1 MSLIFNDDIN
11 RIIDTRCPH
20 DIILCDEISLAYTLE
35 SDDITVGKKPSCT
48 PFQDRRDYFEYG
60 LSEKEFC
67 GLFTAK
73 YKNGLIIET
82 YGNDDMSEFGLNL
95 PFNFMGRKAPPRQQS
110 LIASATLGA
119 LGGWENQFL
128 INSPYRS
135 PDKKFIYTY
144 LVKPNGNNLVVAVLS
159 DADGWKVDYSPYSWG
174 HYFINLKFLA
184 NYDRAYNTPRK
195 NNHLKLAVLPV
206 TDFNSCLDA
215 LSELYG
221 VPFLDYNVSGGKI
234 GDTVSLIPYGKID
247 SIIEK
252 HNGYEAVL
260 PFNKEYTVKYEGETE
275 LTPVYQ
281 GKRGAPVTIYG
292 YKDIIDLYKKS
303 LDTVNVDIINKRTN
317 SNLCEH
323 QCWVS
328 AMLRYL
334 LKYGNTLSSVDK
346 SAYEAKLRAQL
357 DIITEADETKAIPD
371 VTILNKPH
379 DIFPAYNVYKSNRV
393 QELHFG
399 IIILLDAYKYFGDKK
414 YYYYAVG
421 ATDCL
426 LAFYFKDNHIE
437 IDWGDG
443 TSEDY
448 STVCSPMIALC
459 DMASFIK
466 DKDQVRYKRYLDC
479 ASKMAEFL
487 YNRGLNFP
495 TEGSKTDLTED
506 EMEDGS
512 ISCTALSLLYY
523 CKNIERKE
531 IYIEKAKEILD
542 IHESWVMKTPICQ
555 MHYSSLR
562 WWETG
567 WEGDADG
574 PALCCGH
581 AWSIWR
587 GEADY
592 LYYELTGN
600 AEYLRKAKN
609 TFLTNLSKIQSDG
622 TTYAIYNTDELN
634 GGGFH
639 TECSRINYTLADRF
653 ASWPDCG
660 LSRYVWVRMCDT
672 FLQ

>member
-1 MSLIFNDDIN
+1 MSLIFTENN
-11 RIIDTRCPH
+11 KIIDTRCPN
-20 DIILCDEISLAYTLE
+20 DAILSDEISIAYTLK
-35 SDDITVGKKPSCT
+35 SDDITKGKKPSCT
-48 PFQDRRDYFEYG
+48 PFLDRCDYFEYN
-60 LSEKEFC
+60 LSKNEC
-67 GLFTAK
+67 CQLMVVG
-73 YKNGLIIET
+73 YKDGLIIDI
-82 YGNDDMSEFGLNL
+82 YGNENMSEFGLNL
-95 PFNFMGRKAPPRQQS
+95 PFNFMGKRE
-110 LIASATLGA
+110 

-128 INSPYRS
+128 LNSPYRS

-144 LVKPNGNNLVVAVLS
+144 LTKPNGNNLVVATLS
-159 DADGWKVDYSPYSWG
+159 DSDGWKMDYSPYSWG

-184 NYDRAYNTPRK
+184 NYDKAYNTPRK
-195 NNHLKLAVLPV
+195 DNHLKLAILPV
-206 TDFNSCLDA
+206 TDFNSCLDV

-221 VPFLDYNVSGGKI
+221 VPFFDYDISGGKI
-234 GDTVSLIPYGKID
+234 GDTVSLIPYGNVDKIL
-247 SIIEK
+247 EK
-252 HNGYEAVL
+252 HNGQEAVL
-260 PFNKEYTVKYEGETE
+260 HFNKEYTIKYEGETE
-275 LTPVYQ
+275 ITPICQ
-281 GKRGAPVTIYG
+281 GKFGAPITIYG
-292 YKDIIDLYKKS
+292 FSDIVSLYKKS
-303 LDTVNVDIINKRTN
+303 MDSVNVDIINKRTN

-328 AMLRYL
+328 AMLRFL
-334 LKYGNTLSSVDK
+334 MKYGNTLSGVDK
-346 SAYEAKLRAQL
+346 NAYESKLKAQL
-357 DIITEADETKAIPD
+357 DIITEEDEGKAIQE

-379 DIFPAYNVYKSNRV
+379 NIFPAYNVYKSRRV

-414 YYYYAVG
+414 YYDYMIG

-426 LAFYFKDNHIE
+426 LDFYYNNGKIQV
-437 IDWGDG
+437 DWGG
-443 TSEDY
+443 GCVEDY
-448 STVCSPMIALC
+448 ITVCSPMIAIC
-459 DMASFIK
+459 DVANFLK
-466 DKDQVRYKRYLDC
+466 DKDKARHQKYKEC
-479 ASKMAEFL
+479 ASKVAEFL

-495 TEGSKTDLTED
+495 TEGSKTDLTER

-523 CKNIERKE
+523 CKNIKRQEK
-531 IYIEKAKEILD
+531 YIEKAKEILD
-542 IHESWVMKTPICQ
+542 IHESWVMKSPICQ

-567 WEGDADG
+567 WEGDCDG

-592 LYYELTGN
+592 IYYELTGN
-600 AEYLRKAKN
+600 KEYLRKARN
-609 TFLTNLSKIQSDG
+609 TFLTNLSKIQPDG

-639 TECSRINYTLADRF
+639 TECSKITYKIASRF
-653 ASWPDCG
+653 ASWQDCG

>member
-1 MSLIFNDDIN
+1 MSLIFTEDYK
-11 RIIDTRCPH
+11 IIDTRCP
-20 DIILCDEISLAYTLE
+20 DDAILSDEISIAYTLN

-48 PFQDRRDYFEYG
+48 PFQDRCDYFEYG
-60 LSEKEFC
+60 LSKEEC
-67 GLFTAK
+67 CQISTVGYKDGL
-73 YKNGLIIET
+73 LIDI
-82 YGNDDMSEFGLNL
+82 YGRDNMSEFGLNL
-95 PFNFMGRKAPPRQQS
+95 PFNFMGKR
-110 LIASATLGA
+110 G
-119 LGGWENQFL
+119 LGGWKNQFL
-128 INSPYRS
+128 FNSPYRS
-135 PDKKFIYTY
+135 ENKKYIYTY
-144 LVKPNGNNLVVAVLS
+144 LTKPSGNNLVVAVLS
-159 DADGWKVDYSPYSWG
+159 DCDGWKMDYSPYSWG

-184 NYDRAYNTPRK
+184 NYDKAYGTKRRGFL
-195 NNHLKLAVLPV
+195 HLSLAIFPV
-206 TDFNSCLDA
+206 TDFDSCLDT
-215 LSELYG
+215 LSELYNA
-221 VPFLDYNVSGGKI
+221 PFMDYDISGGKI
-234 GDTVSLIPYGKID
+234 GDTVSLIPHKKID
-247 SIIEK
+247 KIIEK
-252 HNGYEAVL
+252 HNGEEIVL
-260 PFNKEYTVKYEGETE
+260 KFDEKYTIKYEGETE

-281 GKRGAPVTIYG
+281 GKIGAPVTVYG
-292 YKDIIDLYKKS
+292 YKDIVNLFKKS
-303 LDTVNVDIINKRTN
+303 LDTVNVDIIYERTN

-328 AMLRYL
+328 AMLRFL
-334 LKYGNTLSSVDK
+334 IKYGNTLSSVDK
-346 SAYEAKLRAQL
+346 AAYENKLKAQL
-357 DIITEADETKAIPD
+357 DIITETDESKAVPE

-379 DIFPAYNVYKSNRV
+379 DIFPAYNVYKSRRV

-414 YYYYAVG
+414 YYDYMVG

-426 LAFYFKDNHIE
+426 LDFYYKDNHIE

-448 STVCSPMIALC
+448 TTVCSPMIALC
-459 DMASFIK
+459 DMSNFLK
-466 DKDQVRYKRYLDC
+466 DKDYARYSRYRKC

-495 TEGSKTDLTED
+495 TEGSITDLTEA

-531 IYIEKAKEILD
+531 KYIKKAKEVLD
-542 IHESWVMKTPICQ
+542 LHENWLIKTPVCQ
-555 MHYSSLR
+555 MHYSTLR

-567 WEGDADG
+567 WEGDSDG

-600 AEYLRKAKN
+600 TEYLRKAKN
-609 TFLTNLSKIQSDG
+609 TFMTNLSKIQSDG
-622 TTYAIYNTDELN
+622 TTYAIYNTDEIN

-639 TECSRINYTLADRF
+639 TECSKITYKLANRF
-653 ASWPDCG
+653 ASWQDCG
-660 LSRYVWVRMCDT
+660 LSRYVWIRMCDT